1 MLRIP
6 LSIQDGLCGVW
17 RRARRKKAIL
27 KRESSPLLTSGVWI
41 DLKHDGLIHSFLHTT
56 NNSIYVTTTKL
67 CVLHASRTDVV
78 VVVVTVMLSPLGASD
93 PRGRLRA
100 GDRCR

>member
-1 MLRIP
+1 MGLVVWGSQKNGDLKARINAAVE
-6 LSIQDGLCGVW
+6 LGNIIS
-17 RRARRKKAIL
+17 
-27 KRESSPLLTSGVWI
+27 SGVWI
-41 DLKHDGLIHSFLHTT
+41 DLKHDGLIHSFLRTT
-56 NNSIYVTTTKL
+56 YNSIYVTTTKL